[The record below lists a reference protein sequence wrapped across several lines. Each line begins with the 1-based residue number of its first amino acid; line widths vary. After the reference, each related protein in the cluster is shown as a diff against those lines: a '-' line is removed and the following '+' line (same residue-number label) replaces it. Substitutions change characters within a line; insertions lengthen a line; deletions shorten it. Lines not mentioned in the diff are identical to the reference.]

1 MSCYLVF
8 FSPPDPIENKAWHV
22 QWLAAIG
29 QETKIG
35 FSNGA
40 KLESFTIQRLDI
52 LKLVCKRHFEADCFV
67 EDDRLKVN
75 ALPTK
80 FMHGDDEEHVQQV
93 C

>member
-22 QWLAAIG
+22 QWRAAIG

-35 FSNGA
+35 WSNGA